1 MTASFIGIYGGTFD
15 PIHYGHLS
23 AASEV
28 QQSLALDK
36 VRMLLSAQPPHR
48 KQPILSASD
57 RFSLLSLALSDYPG
71 LLADDSE
78 MKRAG
83 PSYMVDSLL
92 HYRQQLPTSSLV
104 LILGMEAFNGLRS
117 WYRWQEIIELAH
129 IVITDRAGF
138 DNQMEQTLAEYVD
151 QFLTDDKSQLKQLT
165 HGKIYFQ
172 PVKPIDISATQIR
185 RLIKD
190 RKPVKQLLPEVCV
203 EEIKR
208 QRFYT

>member
-28 QQSLALDK
+28 QQSLALDD
-36 VRMLLSAQPPHR
+36 VRMVLSAQPPHR
-48 KQPILSASD
+48 EQPVLSASD
-57 RFSLLSLALSDYPG
+57 RFSLLTLALENYPR
-71 LLADDSE
+71 LLADDCE
-78 MKRAG
+78 MKRTG
-83 PSYMVDSLL
+83 PSYMVDTLL
-92 HYRQQLPTSSLV
+92 HYRQQMPAGSV
-104 LILGMEAFNGLRS
+104 ALILGVEAFNSLQS
-117 WYRWQEIIELAH
+117 WYRWQEIIQLAH

-138 DNQMEQTLAEYVD
+138 DNQIEQSLAEYVD
-151 QFLTDDKSQLKQLT
+151 SFLTGDKSQLKQLT
-165 HGKIYFQ
+165 HGKIYLQ

-190 RKPVKQLLPEVCV
+190 RKPVKQLLPDACV

>member
-1 MTASFIGIYGGTFD
+1 MKASFIGIYGGTFD

-28 QQSLALDK
+28 QQSLALDE
-36 VRMLLSAQPPHR
+36 VRMVLSAQPPHR
-48 KQPILSASD
+48 EQPVLSASD
-57 RFSLLSLALSDYPG
+57 RFSLLTLALKDYQR
-71 LLADDSE
+71 LLADDCE
-78 MKRAG
+78 MKRTG
-83 PSYMVDSLL
+83 PSYMVDTLL
-92 HYRQQLPTSSLV
+92 HYRQQMPASSV
-104 LILGMEAFNGLRS
+104 ALILGVEAFNSLTS
-117 WYRWQEIIELAH
+117 WYRWEKIIQLAH

-138 DNQMEQTLAEYVD
+138 DNQIEQSLAEYVD
-151 QFLTDDKSQLKQLT
+151 PFLTGDKSQLKQLT
-165 HGKIYFQ
+165 HGKIYLQ

-190 RKPVKQLLPEVCV
+190 RKPVKQLLPDVCE

>member
-1 MTASFIGIYGGTFD
+1 MKASFIGIYGGTFD

-28 QQSLALDK
+28 QQSLALDE
-36 VRMLLSAQPPHR
+36 VRMVLSAQPPHR
-48 KQPILSASD
+48 EQPVLSAND
-57 RFSLLSLALSDYPG
+57 RFSLLTLALKDYPR
-71 LLADDSE
+71 LLADDCE
-78 MKRAG
+78 MKRTG
-83 PSYMVDSLL
+83 PSYMVDTLL
-92 HYRQQLPTSSLV
+92 HYRQQMPASSVV
-104 LILGMEAFNGLRS
+104 LILGVEAFNSLTS
-117 WYRWQEIIELAH
+117 WYRWEKIIQLAH

-138 DNQMEQTLAEYVD
+138 DNQIERTLAEYVD
-151 QFLTDDKSQLKQLT
+151 PFLTDDKS
-165 HGKIYFQ
+165 Q

-190 RKPVKQLLPEVCV
+190 RKPVKQLLPDICE